1 MSPYEWMDL
10 GVLLADTFLKLTL
23 VMVTSIIATRILRRK
38 SPSAAHMVWVLAL
51 ASAILIPLI
60 SVIGPGQPVL
70 FLNLKPLRGDAPHQ
84 GQVTPVIAIPMP
96 GAATVTPTPMISHD
110 PLDWGLSPEVPALM
124 RSRTLQCLTAT
135 WLLGFLAVISRCL
148 VGVLGLRRIRQT
160 GTTALPDGWM
170 RETANELMS
179 GNHIR
184 RNVVF
189 RLSTRDDFPIPMTW
203 GVTKPVIVLPT
214 ESLHWSPAALRAT
227 LLHEL
232 AHIRRFDYFTQLVA
246 EFACAINWFNPLVW
260 MAARSLRS
268 DAELAADEAVVQSG
282 LKPSDYA
289 SELLRLA
296 AGIGTRRIPYASLGT
311 PAMTNSKI
319 ETRLESI
326 LSPSAGKRGVTSLQA
341 LTAVFC
347 ALVAVPTFAALH
359 ISTQTAVPS
368 NADERTTALNR
379 AKMMAL
385 ATIMYASDYDDVYPY
400 VRQSASLAKVA
411 QPYAKTSEIFESP
424 ARGGK
429 FLFNLNLAGV
439 LTKVVPATTPM
450 WIESVPDKT
459 AKVAVAF
466 ADGHA
471 KLISPAD
478 MGPIKKEAAKYFPRE
493 KTSKPLPY
501 DYLLGKK
508 P

>member
-1 MSPYEWMDL
+1 
-10 GVLLADTFLKLTL
+10 
-23 VMVTSIIATRILRRK
+23 
-38 SPSAAHMVWVLAL
+38 
-51 ASAILIPLI
+51 
-60 SVIGPGQPVL
+60 
-70 FLNLKPLRGDAPHQ
+70 
-84 GQVTPVIAIPMP
+84 
-96 GAATVTPTPMISHD
+96 
-110 PLDWGLSPEVPALM
+110 
-124 RSRTLQCLTAT
+124 
-135 WLLGFLAVISRCL
+135 
-148 VGVLGLRRIRQT
+148 
-160 GTTALPDGWM
+160 
-170 RETANELMS
+170 
-179 GNHIR
+179 
-184 RNVVF
+184 
-189 RLSTRDDFPIPMTW
+189 MTW

-214 ESLHWSPAALRAT
+214 DSRNWTQAALRAT

-232 AHIRRFDYFTQLVA
+232 AHVKRLDYLTQLLA
-246 EFACAINWFNPLVW
+246 EMACAINWFNPLVW

-359 ISTQTAVPS
+359 ISTQTAVPP

-424 ARGGK
+424 TSGGK

-471 KLISPAD
+471 KLISPSD
-478 MGPIKKEAAKYFPRE
+478 MGPIKKEAAKHFPRE